1 MKKTLKVILFVFLGL
16 VSLGVIARLTGAKGA
31 GKEAVAPSSNN
42 DSTEAKLK
50 KTYTYSAE
58 QLMAEYMGN
67 EVRADENFK
76 GKVFWVT
83 GTIKDIGKDILDKPY
98 ITLKSADLIRSVQCY
113 INDKQALSSLEKG
126 AQVTIKGTCKGLM
139 VNVLMKDCQIVPN

>member
-1 MKKTLKVILFVFLGL
+1 MKKKSKVVLYVFLGL
-16 VSLGVIARLTGAKGA
+16 VALGVIASLTGAKDA
-31 GKEAVAPSSNN
+31 GKAAVASASIN

-50 KTYTYSAE
+50 KTYTYSAK

-83 GTIKDIGKDILDKPY
+83 GTVKDIGKDILNKPY
-98 ITLKSADLIRSVQCY
+98 ITLNSTDLIRSVQCY
-113 INDKQALSSLEKG
+113 IDDKQALSSLEKG

-139 VNVLMKDCQIVPN
+139 VNVLMKDCEIVPN